1 MKRLFLTLSVLL
13 LVVMFTGTSFFVVVG
28 HSDQLGTPGTKYNA
42 DIVQPVQSS
51 IISNDGLA
59 KHTSDLVSGNI
70 YSGNIDKYKNKGSSN
85 ITNINLSTN
94 KENINL
100 PMTEAFSNSRD
111 IKLIDT
117 INASYPAGVAVDSL
131 NGNIYVSDIGSN
143 VVSVINGTTNKVIRN
158 ISVGSYPTGI
168 AFDSLNGNIYVANLL
183 SGFVSVINGTTNKVS
198 QSIRVGLGSGEVAVD
213 NFNGNIYV
221 TNGANIV
228 SVINGTTNK
237 ITKNITTSSS
247 PGEVAVDNF
256 NGNIYVTNGANIV
269 SVINGTTNKITK
281 NISVGSYPTGIA
293 FDGLSENIYVTNVGS
308 NSVSVINGTTNIV
321 TQNITVGY
329 GLFAVAVDNFNGNIY
344 VTNSGSENV
353 SVINGTTNKV
363 IQNISVGLLPYGIT
377 FDSLNGNIYVTNVG
391 SNSVSVINGTTNKV
405 IQNITTG
412 LKLGLGLF
420 PSGVAFDNLNK
431 NIYVVN
437 TQTESVSVINST
449 TNKVTRNIRV
459 GLEPGGV
466 AVDNFNGN
474 IYVANYC
481 SNSVSVINGT
491 TNKVSQSIGVGL
503 GPIAIAFNSTNG
515 NIYVTNEHSNSVS
528 VINGT
533 TNKVTQNITVGSYPT
548 GIAFDDLNGNIYVSS
563 NVVSVINGTTNIVT
577 QNITTSSSPGGVA
590 VDSLNGNIYVT
601 TGGNF
606 VSVINGTTN
615 IVTQNITTSSS
626 PGGVAVDSLNGN
638 IYVTNEHS
646 NSVSVING
654 TTNIVTQNITV
665 GLEPYAVAVDD
676 LNGNIY
682 VTNSGSENVSVLGYP
697 VNSTYA
703 VTFTE
708 AGLPQGVSWS
718 VALNGTTES
727 GPVSGTTGTIEF
739 TEPNGTYPYT
749 LGTVSGYTSSPSSGT
764 VDVNGSN
771 KQISIQFHIYHI
783 NSPRPIWAF
792 DGAYFNY
799 SGMAPTSHGI
809 FPITYFELIDNVNH
823 TTGMLNITQVTSGQ
837 GIKGNRSYNNYTD
850 SWNNFFPVGF
860 NSSVLSELN
869 NGTIPVIPDAFT
881 STANVHVTM
890 GVYVSTPMGT
900 FRTDELT
907 FLTADSNN
915 GSRVNLSLYIDSYS
929 GILLKY
935 AIPYNSTENV
945 TFLLQSTNAPLT
957 ATSSILKLNITPS
970 NSMVSVN
977 DIPVAL
983 SSGHASLALSPG
995 TYYVSVTASGYN
1007 PGFFEVN
1014 MTANN
1019 VIYLNKTLTPSN
1031 NTTYSLSGFV
1041 NPSNS
1046 SVIIGQYVVS
1056 TDTAG
1061 YYSITLPSGNY
1072 TISVTDSGYYPV
1084 TENLTLR
1091 GNIMD
1096 QNFTLARLPASTS
1109 SRSVSSVTATGYN
1122 VTISNLLSGNGNIS
1136 VQYSATTN
1144 GTLMVV
1150 IPYSDIQNATVND
1163 VMNSR
1168 LYING
1173 TPYTN
1178 FTVAISSQNGAYNVI
1193 LTVKNLTGDP
1203 TLVWLY
1209 SPTATLHTTSSTPS
1223 SLPPYV
1229 LDLGMI
1235 AVVAVVISIAALAVR
1250 KKKNK

>member
-1 MKRLFLTLSVLL
+1 MRKIFILNQASLSMKRLFLTLSVLL
-13 LVVMFTGTSFFVVVG
+13 LVVMFMGTSFFVVVG

-94 KENINL
+94 KENIYL
-100 PMTEAFSNSRD
+100 PMTEALSNSRD

-131 NGNIYVSDIGSN
+131 NGNIYVTDIGSN
-143 VVSVINGTTNKVIRN
+143 VVSVINGTTNKVIQN

-183 SGFVSVINGTTNKVS
+183 SGFVSVINGTTN
-198 QSIRVGLGSGEVAVD
+198 I
-213 NFNGNIYV
+213 V
-221 TNGANIV
+221 TQ
-228 SVINGTTNK
+228 
-237 ITKNITTSSS
+237 NITTSSS
-247 PGEVAVDNF
+247 PGGVAVDNF

-281 NISVGSYPTGIA
+281 NIS
-293 FDGLSENIYVTNVGS
+293 
-308 NSVSVINGTTNIV
+308 
-321 TQNITVGY
+321 
-329 GLFAVAVDNFNGNIY
+329 
-344 VTNSGSENV
+344 
-353 SVINGTTNKV
+353 
-363 IQNISVGLLPYGIT
+363 
-377 FDSLNGNIYVTNVG
+377 
-391 SNSVSVINGTTNKV
+391 
-405 IQNITTG
+405 
-412 LKLGLGLF
+412 
-420 PSGVAFDNLNK
+420 
-431 NIYVVN
+431 
-437 TQTESVSVINST
+437 
-449 TNKVTRNIRV
+449 
-459 GLEPGGV
+459 
-466 AVDNFNGN
+466 
-474 IYVANYC
+474 
-481 SNSVSVINGT
+481 
-491 TNKVSQSIGVGL
+491 
-503 GPIAIAFNSTNG
+503 
-515 NIYVTNEHSNSVS
+515 
-528 VINGT
+528 
-533 TNKVTQNITVGSYPT
+533 VGSYPT

-718 VALNGTTES
+718 VTLNGTTES

-749 LGTVSGYTSSPSSGT
+749 IGTVSGYTSSPSSGT

-881 STANVHVTM
+881 STANVHVTT

-957 ATSSILKLNITPS
+957 GMSSILKLNITPS

-983 SSGHASLALSPG
+983 SSGHASLTLSPG

-1019 VIYLNKTLTPSN
+1019 VIYLNKTLTPSS

-1046 SVIIGQYVVS
+1046 SVVIGQYVVS

-1084 TENLTLR
+1084 TENLTLLR
-1091 GNIMD
+1091 NMMD

-1122 VTISNLLSGNGNIS
+1122 VTISNLLPGNGNIS

>member
-1 MKRLFLTLSVLL
+1 MKYLILKTIVLL
-13 LVVMFTGTSFFVVVG
+13 VALMFIGTAFFVAET
-28 HSDQLGTPGTKYNA
+28 HDYNSA
-42 DIVQPVQSS
+42 
-51 IISNDGLA
+51 
-59 KHTSDLVSGNI
+59 TSGNR
-70 YSGNIDKYKNKGSSN
+70 SN
-85 ITNINLSTN
+85 IGITMFSQKSGPNNSGYVKYTLDLTNNT
-94 KENINL
+94 
-100 PMTEAFSNSRD
+100 
-111 IKLIDT
+111 LI
-117 INASYPAGVAVDSL
+117 
-131 NGNIYVSDIGSN
+131 NGNFVN
-143 VVSVINGTTNKVIRN
+143 THNGLFP
-158 ISVGSYPTGI
+158 SGA
-168 AFDSLNGNIYVANLL
+168 AFDSSNGYV
-183 SGFVSVINGTTNKVS
+183 
-198 QSIRVGLGSGEVAVD
+198 
-213 NFNGNIYV
+213 YV
-221 TNGANIV
+221 T
-228 SVINGTTNK
+228 
-237 ITKNITTSSS
+237 
-247 PGEVAVDNF
+247 DF
-256 NGNIYVTNGANIV
+256 
-269 SVINGTTNKITK
+269 
-281 NISVGSYPTGIA
+281 
-293 FDGLSENIYVTNVGS
+293 LS
-308 NSVSVINGTTNIV
+308 NSVSVINGSSNRVISTIDVGSPDAATYDSSNGYVYVSNCFSSSVSVINGSTNNVIS
-321 TQNITVGY
+321 TIDVGQHPSGAAFDSSNGY
-329 GLFAVAVDNFNGNIY
+329 VYVANAYSNNVSVINGSTNNVISTISVGSGPSGVAFDPTNGYIY
-344 VTNSGSENV
+344 VTNYESDNVSVINGSSNNVISTIDVGSYPQRVAFDSANAYVYVTNSLSNNV
-353 SVINGTTNKV
+353 SVINGTSNKLISTVDVGSYPHGVAFDPTNGYIYVTNDGSGNVSV
-363 IQNISVGLLPYGIT
+363 INGSTNNMISTISVGSSPYGAV
-377 FDSLNGNIYVTNVG
+377 FDSSNGYVYVTNTGSGNVSVINGSSNRVISTIDVGSGPLGAAFDPTNGYIYVTNYESDNVSVINGSSNRVISTIDVGSGPLGAAFDSANGHVYVTDFLSNNVSVINSSSNMLIATISVGSGPIISIFDVGIFPSGTAFDPTNGYIYVTNVASG
-391 SNSVSVINGTTNKV
+391 TVSIISTSALNMNYYTLIFTES
-405 IQNITTG
+405 G
-412 LKLGLGLF
+412 L
-420 PSGVAFDNLNK
+420 PSG
-431 NIYVVN
+431 
-437 TQTESVSVINST
+437 T
-449 TNKVTRNIRV
+449 
-459 GLEPGGV
+459 
-466 AVDNFNGN
+466 
-474 IYVANYC
+474 
-481 SNSVSVINGT
+481 
-491 TNKVSQSIGVGL
+491 
-503 GPIAIAFNSTNG
+503 
-515 NIYVTNEHSNSVS
+515 
-528 VINGT
+528 
-533 TNKVTQNITVGSYPT
+533 
-548 GIAFDDLNGNIYVSS
+548 
-563 NVVSVINGTTNIVT
+563 
-577 QNITTSSSPGGVA
+577 
-590 VDSLNGNIYVT
+590 
-601 TGGNF
+601 
-606 VSVINGTTN
+606 
-615 IVTQNITTSSS
+615 
-626 PGGVAVDSLNGN
+626 
-638 IYVTNEHS
+638 
-646 NSVSVING
+646 
-654 TTNIVTQNITV
+654 
-665 GLEPYAVAVDD
+665 
-676 LNGNIY
+676 
-682 VTNSGSENVSVLGYP
+682 
-697 VNSTYA
+697 
-703 VTFTE
+703 
-708 AGLPQGVSWS
+708 SWS
-718 VALNGTTES
+718 VTLNGTTES

-749 LGTVSGYTSSPSSGT
+749 VGTVSGYTSSPSSGT

-799 SGMAPTSHGI
+799 SRMAPTSHGI

-881 STANVHVTM
+881 STANVHVTT

-957 ATSSILKLNITPS
+957 GMSSILKLNITPS

-983 SSGHASLALSPG
+983 SSGHASLTLSPG

-1019 VIYLNKTLTPSN
+1019 VIYLNKTLTPSS

-1046 SVIIGQYVVS
+1046 SVVIGQYVVS

-1084 TENLTLR
+1084 TENLTLLR
-1091 GNIMD
+1091 NMMD

-1122 VTISNLLSGNGNIS
+1122 VTISNLLPGNGNIS